1 MSRPFFIM
9 RGEFMEKII
18 KIGKQEVKL
27 SNNVAWLM
35 EYKDQFGKDATQEL
49 IPLVAS
55 LIEALGSGL
64 TSYQNGQINLESLS
78 ESIEGRAFE
87 LLLPIYQSDLSTT
100 LINVT
105 WAMAKAADET
115 IDPPKKWVRQFD
127 SFPFDVVGPEIWEL
141 AVKGFVSSK
150 NLKRLRTLLGT
161 AKGTVL
167 SLKENQ
173 PSRSTTSSSQE
184 QSED

>member
-1 MSRPFFIM
+1 
-9 RGEFMEKII
+9 MEKII

-49 IPLVAS
+49 IPLVATLVES
-55 LIEALGSGL
+55 LGSGL
-64 TSYQNGQINLESLS
+64 TAYQNGVVDLESLS

-87 LLLPIYQSDLSTT
+87 LMLPLYQSELSTT
-100 LINVT
+100 LINIT
-105 WAMAKAADET
+105 WAMAKAADEN

-127 SFPFDVVGPEIWEL
+127 SFPFDVVGPEVWEL

-150 NLKRLRTLLGT
+150 NLKRLRSLIGNV
-161 AKGTVL
+161 KDVVQN
-167 SLKENQ
+167 LKETQ
-173 PSRSTTSSSQE
+173 PSLSTQSSSLE
-184 QSED
+184 QNED

>member
-1 MSRPFFIM
+1 
-9 RGEFMEKII
+9 MEKII

-49 IPLVAS
+49 IPLIATLVET
-55 LIEALGSGL
+55 IGSGL
-64 TSYQNGQINLESLS
+64 ASYKDGAINLESLS

-87 LLLPIYQSDLSTT
+87 LMLPLYQSELSTT
-100 LINVT
+100 LINIT

-127 SFPFDVVGPEIWEL
+127 SFPLDVVGPEVWEL

-150 NLKRLRTLLGT
+150 NLKRLRILLGN
-161 AKGTVL
+161 AKSVVRN
-167 SLKENQ
+167 LKENQ
-173 PSRSTTSSSQE
+173 PSLSTQSSSPE
-184 QSED
+184 QNED

>member
-1 MSRPFFIM
+1 
-9 RGEFMEKII
+9 MEKII

-49 IPLVAS
+49 IPLVAT
-55 LIEALGSGL
+55 LVETIGSGL
-64 TSYQNGQINLESLS
+64 ASYKDGVINLESLS

-87 LLLPIYQSDLSTT
+87 LMLPLYQAELSTT
-100 LINVT
+100 LINIT

-115 IDPPKKWVRQFD
+115 IDPPKKWVRQFE
-127 SFPFDVVGPEIWEL
+127 SFPLDVVAPKVWNL

-150 NLKRLRTLLGT
+150 NLKRLRNLLGNVKD
-161 AKGTVL
+161 AVQ

-173 PSRSTTSSSQE
+173 PSLSTMSSSLE
-184 QSED
+184 QNED